1 MEAGESNYNDNFSD
15 YSEDFE
21 EEEESEVRTPPAVPQ
36 LLIPQRLRAEPARN
50 TKSHPTPTIKTG
62 KATWRAQGKKKK
74 ELQPLENSYNC
85 AVYLS

>member
-1 MEAGESNYNDNFSD
+1 MEAGESNYNDNFSE

-62 KATWRAQGKKKK
+62 KATWRAQGKKKTT
-74 ELQPLENSYNC
+74 
-85 AVYLS
+85 AAA

>member
-62 KATWRAQGKKKK
+62 KATWRAQGKKKRTAAARK
-74 ELQPLENSYNC
+74 
-85 AVYLS
+85 